1 MPFSSHEGMKGIVL
15 PLSVLKS
22 LDQLLDSPHLNVLLL
37 RSHTIEVLDINL
49 NPDAFHTVMVINDEI
64 LTV

>member
-1 MPFSSHEGMKGIVL
+1 MKGIVL

-37 RSHTIEVLDINL
+37 RSHTIEVIDINL

-64 LTV
+64 SLSKWFLDNS

>member
-1 MPFSSHEGMKGIVL
+1 MKGIVL

-49 NPDAFHTVMVINDEI
+49 SPDAFHTVMVINDEI

>member
-1 MPFSSHEGMKGIVL
+1 MKGIVL

-64 LTV
+64 SLSKWFLDNS

>member
-1 MPFSSHEGMKGIVL
+1 MKGIVL

-22 LDQLLDSPHLNVLLL
+22 LDQLLDSPHLNVLLF

-64 LTV
+64 SLSKWFLDNS